1 MKNAYHLGINLGHDR
16 SVAIVA
22 DGEIKVAIQQERLD
36 RSKHSLGYLNQFMGD
51 NTKIQ
56 LPWESIHYC
65 LNELGI
71 DFDQL
76 TSITANMPGTD
87 YSEDILKNAL
97 PQNTVEKIRV
107 IPSHHLSHA
116 YSAFWPSGFEESL
129 VLAIDATG
137 STHNHKTE
145 SYSLYTAKGNSIKL
159 MHSETIDSHLA
170 ELSTLGF
177 LYEYITKKADFT
189 TRLSEV
195 LEVPEAGKLMGL
207 ASYGTHQKNWN
218 EWFTSTKGSL
228 HIDVPSYD
236 IFLEVEALTKL
247 YDQGKGK
254 AYLRP
259 YIVDLAWKIQEELEK
274 VMVHIVQTAVE
285 QTGIKK
291 LCLAGGVGLNSV
303 SNYKILQSLK
313 LEDIFIFPAAGD
325 CGIAAGNALWAY
337 DQYEKDAKRVP
348 MNHAFLGRS
357 YSDNEIQNALIEYD
371 QEIVFTKLSD
381 TELIEKSARKLAEGS
396 IIARHEGGC
405 EFGPRALGHRSIIVD
420 PTLKRMKDILNA
432 RVKFRESFRPFAPV
446 VPEDI
451 SEEIFELETHSPF
464 MLLVANVK
472 KEFHDVLPAITHN
485 DGTGRV
491 QTVNKDHNPFF
502 YELAYQLKAHRNGP
516 AVLLNTSFNVAG
528 QPIVETPQE
537 SISTFLSTDIDYLM
551 VDNYWISKKNV
562 KVKKYE
568 EHLNNLPAE
577 ITPCGLVSDAVDVT
591 ELMLK
596 LDEALFYN
604 KKENQPW
611 SDDELARLSAFGAR
625 YREKSK
631 LTRSNPLGENFT
643 SNLEDKAVLFLN
655 PQGTS
660 ILKSLKDPT
669 KLERLNYQQVRIL
682 SLCYNGTDQELNDLR
697 IAIELGHREFNN
709 QLLWAAQ
716 LLSTYGIDARHGDVA
731 EFQDSGAE
739 INSAQITFEPYKD
752 ESFDV
757 SRELRVL
764 YDVLKNNSFSTAAI
778 CERLNIV
785 DLQSIQPTYMP
796 YYSSVKL
803 GNDPLD
809 QLISLFLVRGSIA
822 ENEALNMFGKD
833 LLQLLFDLKVFYYR
847 EDKIASYIDIFCV
860 EDHFIATDHRFLFL
874 EEDQIDE
881 SPVMYIGSDS
891 FGLVNTAPRRASK
904 RTLDLCTGSGIQ
916 SIIASKYS
924 QEVIAVDINP
934 RAIRFARFNAQFNGV
949 QNLKVV
955 QGDLYQ
961 VVPDQPFDTILA
973 NPPFVPSPDENM
985 KFRDGGVKGETILS
999 TIINGA
1005 PKYLSDQ
1012 GRLYIVTDLVDV
1024 SAYKKKLM
1032 NWWGKDWAKMLL
1044 LKTADR
1050 NEILF
1055 SVPHCHYPFN
1065 QSYNEYSD
1073 ELIKWVDNFQKSNL
1087 NAVNFGYILIEKS
1100 EHPVYVS
1107 KTISNP
1113 SQAIFDQV
1121 ESFFT
1126 QNDLLVQHKDSAL
1139 LQINPNIKVRRE
1151 SSFNYAAP
1159 NYKLFA
1165 EDNPF
1170 FTEYVIS
1177 KEIYT
1182 TLLNISNNEK
1192 YYRDYKHYAFIV
1204 DLIEKGILVLTLN
1217 RNTVNKKAKRTL
1229 PDMKGQQAIVEM
1241 ETKTTPTCL
1250 TSYLKQ

>member
-1 MKNAYHLGINLGHDR
+1 MNNEYHLGINLGHDR
-16 SVAIVA
+16 SAAIVSA
-22 DGEIKVAIQQERLD
+22 GEIKVAIQQERLD

-51 NTKIQ
+51 NKKIQ
-56 LPWESIHYC
+56 VPWESINYC

-71 DFDQL
+71 GFDEL
-76 TSITANMPGTD
+76 SSITANMPGED
-87 YSEDILKNAL
+87 YSEEILKKAL
-97 PQNTVEKIRV
+97 PQNLIEKIQV

-116 YSAFWPSGFEESL
+116 YSAYWPSGFDDSI

-137 STHNHKTE
+137 STHSNQTE
-145 SYSLYTAKGNSIKL
+145 SYSVYVANDGVIELI
-159 MHSETIDSHLA
+159 HSETIDSHLA

-189 TRLSEV
+189 TRLSDT

-207 ASYGTHQKNWN
+207 ASYGKRQKNWN
-218 EWFTSTKGSL
+218 QWLKCEKDSL
-228 HIDVPSYD
+228 HVDVASYD

-247 YDQGKGK
+247 HDQGKGK

-259 YIVDLAWKIQEELEK
+259 YIVDLAGKIQEELEK
-274 VMVHIVQTAVE
+274 AMIHLVKTAVE
-285 QTGIKK
+285 LTGLKK
-291 LCLAGGVGLNSV
+291 LCIAGGVGLNSV
-303 SNYKILQSLK
+303 ANYKILDELK
-313 LEDIFIFPAAGD
+313 LEDIFVFPAAGD
-325 CGIAAGNALWAY
+325 SGIAAGNALWAY
-337 DQYEKDAKRVP
+337 DQQEKDSKRVK
-348 MNHAFLGRS
+348 MNHAFLGHS
-357 YSDNEIQNALIEYD
+357 YSDQEIQTAMSEFVNEIH
-371 QEIVFTKLSD
+371 FTKLSN
-381 TELIEKSARKLAEGS
+381 TELLEKTAAKLAEGS

-405 EFGPRALGHRSIIVD
+405 EFGPRALGHRSIVVD

-451 SEEIFELETHSPF
+451 SEEIFELKTYSPF

-502 YELAYQLKAHRNGP
+502 YNLAYQLKSQRKGP

-537 SISTFLSTDIDYLM
+537 SIATFLSTDIDYLI
-551 VDNYWISKKNV
+551 VDNYWIEKKNV

-568 EHLNNLPAE
+568 EHLNNLPDE
-577 ITPCGLVSDAVDVT
+577 ITPYGLEEDDSNVND
-591 ELMLK
+591 LMSK

-611 SDDELARLSAFGAR
+611 SDEELVRLSAFGAR
-625 YREKSK
+625 YREKSLITK
-631 LTRSNPLGENFT
+631 TNPLGKNFKSKIEN
-643 SNLEDKAVLFLN
+643 KAVIFLN
-655 PQGTS
+655 PQGMS
-660 ILKSLKDPT
+660 ILKSLHDDSHFDKF
-669 KLERLNYQQVRIL
+669 NYREIRII
-682 SLCYNGTDQELNDLR
+682 SFCYNGSSQELIDLR
-697 IAIELGHREFNN
+697 IELRMSDREFKDKLEWAN
-709 QLLWAAQ
+709 QM
-716 LLSTYGIDARHGDVA
+716 LSGYGIDARHGHSIEA
-731 EFQDSGAE
+731 LNSTEEIHSGK
-739 INSAQITFEPYKD
+739 ITLEHFESED
-752 ESFDV
+752 FNV
-757 SRELRVL
+757 SKELRVL
-764 YDVLKNNSFSTAAI
+764 YDLLKNNNFNTQTI
-778 CERLNIV
+778 CDTLNIS

-803 GNDPLD
+803 GSTPLD
-809 QLISLFLVRGSIA
+809 MLISLFLVRGSVT
-822 ENEALNMFGKD
+822 ENHALNLFGKN
-833 LLQLLFDLKVFYYR
+833 LLQLLFDIKVLYYR
-847 EDKIASYIDIFCV
+847 DDNVASYIDIFCV
-860 EDHFIATDHRFLFL
+860 EDQYIATDHRFLFL
-874 EEDQIDE
+874 EEDRIKE

-891 FGLVNTAPRRASK
+891 FGLVNTAPRRISE

-916 SIIASKYS
+916 SIMASKYS
-924 QEVIAVDINP
+924 KEVIAVDINP
-934 RAIRFARFNAQFNGV
+934 RAIRFSRFNVQFNGV
-949 QNLKVV
+949 ENVHVV
-955 QGDLYQ
+955 MGDLYQ
-961 VVPDQPFDTILA
+961 CIPDIKFDTILA

-999 TIINGA
+999 TIIKGA
-1005 PKYLSDQ
+1005 PKFLTNS

-1024 SAYKKKLM
+1024 SSYKKKLM
-1032 NWWGKDWAKMLL
+1032 NWWGKDSAKMML

-1065 QSYNEYSD
+1065 QTYSEYSN

-1100 EHPVYVS
+1100 DNPVYFS

-1113 SQAIFDQV
+1113 SKSIYNQV

-1126 QNDLLVQHKDSAL
+1126 QNDFMIENADEVL
-1139 LQINPNIKVRRE
+1139 LQISPYIKVRRE
-1151 SSFNYAAP
+1151 SGFNYSLP

-1170 FTEYVIS
+1170 YTEYVIS

-1182 TLLNISNNEK
+1182 TLLNISNSEK
-1192 YYRDYKHYAFIV
+1192 FYRDYKHYPYIN
-1204 DLIEKGILVLTLN
+1204 DLIHKGIIVLTLN
-1217 RNTVNKKAKRTL
+1217 RNFIKKKTKRTL
-1229 PDMKGQQAIVEM
+1229 PNMKEHQEIVEM